1 MISVATSGVKVFK
14 MWAGIFPAAPL
25 WKSDSI
31 SHVFKTFY
39 DEPKDF
45 RRPLDSM
52 IDKLIDCDAW
62 STASGRGFLVARC
75 AQGGEELA
83 RHCGRYGMQSENR

>member
-14 MWAGIFPAAPL
+14 MWAGIFPAATL

-52 IDKLIDCDAW
+52 IDKLIDCDSA
-62 STASGRGFLVARC
+62 AEVIVR
-75 AQGGEELA
+75 LA
-83 RHCGRYGMQSENR
+83 PQ